1 MSKKKFKRTRGDS
14 ILKSKNYKV
23 SKVNMLYLSFVIL
36 EAKKQWNNCKTLKEI
51 SVIQAFYVSQVIF
64 HTQKPH
70 K

>member
-36 EAKKQWNNCKTLKEI
+36 EAKKQ
-51 SVIQAFYVSQVIF
+51 
-64 HTQKPH
+64 
-70 K
+70 